1 LSSQRRTRSV
11 PLPDPLGL
19 GVSLLVIAGWEA
31 LVRTGVLHF
40 GYLPAP
46 SAILGGF
53 GDLLLSGALAR
64 DVAHTVG
71 VALLSAAI
79 AILLGVVVGA
89 AIGLVPA
96 IQTFTGSSIDV
107 LRSLPVIAL
116 IPVAILVL
124 GPEFRTEVIIA
135 VYAATWPVLIN
146 TAGGVRSVHPQLYD
160 VARTFQLSRRERL
173 RKIILP
179 ATMPAIL
186 VGSRLAVVSALVVA
200 IVAEMLAN
208 PQGVGWGLMQTLQ
221 GLRVERMW
229 AYSVTCGV
237 LGFVVNAAL
246 VYAVRRAL
254 PGGIT
259 NRALAD

>member
-1 LSSQRRTRSV
+1 LTRARFV

-19 GVSLLVIAGWEA
+19 SVSVVLILAWEA
-31 LVRTGVLHF
+31 LVRTGVVHF

-64 DVAHTVG
+64 DLAHTLG

-79 AILLGVVVGA
+79 AILLGVTIGA
-89 AIGLVPA
+89 AMGLLPLFQA
-96 IQTFTGSSIDV
+96 FTGSSIDF

-124 GPEFRTEVIIA
+124 GPEFRTEVVIA
-135 VYAATWPVLIN
+135 VYAATWPVLVN
-146 TAGGVRSVHPQLYD
+146 TAGGVRAVHPQLHE
-160 VARTFQLSRRERL
+160 VARTFQLSRAEHL

-179 ATMPAIL
+179 ASVPAIL
-186 VGSRLAVVSALVVA
+186 VGSRLAVISALVVA
-200 IVAEMLAN
+200 ILAEMLAN
-208 PQGVGWGLMQTLQ
+208 PQGVGWGLMQALN

-229 AYSVTCGV
+229 AYSVTCGA
-237 LGFVVNAAL
+237 LGFLVNAAL
-246 VYAVRRAL
+246 VYAVRHAL

-259 NRALAD
+259 NRTVVE